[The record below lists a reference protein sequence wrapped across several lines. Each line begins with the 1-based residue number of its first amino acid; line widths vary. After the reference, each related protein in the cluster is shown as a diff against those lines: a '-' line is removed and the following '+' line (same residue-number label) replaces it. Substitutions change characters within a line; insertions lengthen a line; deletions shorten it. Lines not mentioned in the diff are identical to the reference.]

1 MIKSTGKWLLSVL
14 IGQLLAITLL
24 LFFISF
30 SVGQEKQSS
39 GQARD
44 SSGSWV
50 LDKSQSS
57 SEVSELG
64 EMTLKISHRGSKFKV
79 NRKLKMKEPVVV
91 FGSLIGTESSVDYV
105 YFTDGHGETNRS
117 TFGPTVSLSEI
128 NTKTVWEDDKI
139 VVRSSKKNI
148 RLSDQDDRNLGAFN

>member
-57 SEVSELG
+57 SEVYELG
-64 EMTLKISHRGSKFKV
+64 EMTLKICNRGSKFKV
-79 NRKLKMKEPVVV
+79 KRTLIVKEQVVDDR
-91 FGSLIGTESSVDYV
+91 SIMDRESSVDYV
-105 YFTDGHGETNRS
+105 
-117 TFGPTVSLSEI
+117 
-128 NTKTVWEDDKI
+128 
-139 VVRSSKKNI
+139 
-148 RLSDQDDRNLGAFN
+148 